1 MDVSEAIETRLEVR
15 EYADEPIDDATKRA
29 VLNAARLAPSG
40 KNLQHW
46 AFVLLDE
53 PVAVSE
59 LADLSTTGSWV
70 RDAAFAVVV
79 LTDPSYAYHEID
91 AGRAVTQM
99 QLEAWSRGV
108 GSCIYT
114 GFDEAGLRE
123 FLESPAA
130 LRPTL
135 VAGFGRPTRPLSTFV
150 GEKDRMSLE
159 ELVHHGRFGASLT
172 L

>member
-15 EYADEPIDDATKRA
+15 EYADEPIDAETKRS

-46 AFVLLDE
+46 AFVMVDD
-53 PVAVSE
+53 PDDVGK
-59 LADLSTTGSWV
+59 LADLSTTGRWV

-79 LTDPSYAYHEID
+79 LTDPSYGYHEID
-91 AGRAVTQM
+91 AGRAVTHM

-114 GFDEAGLRE
+114 GFEAAGMRE
-123 FLESPAA
+123 FLEVPEA
-130 LRPTL
+130 LTPTL
-135 VAGFGRPTRPLSTFV
+135 VAGFGRPTRPLSTFL
-150 GEKDRMSLE
+150 GEKDRAPLE